1 MTNIA
6 AIVLAAGQGTRMN
19 SGLPK
24 ILHPIAGRQMVLCV
38 LDELAQLKPEKVVVV
53 VAPGM
58 EAVETIIKAHK
69 LNPKI
74 AIQSKAQGTGDA
86 VKAAEKALGRS
97 TGPVLILFGDS
108 PLMRATTFR
117 KMCSALSRKAKPAV
131 AILGFQPADTEQY
144 GRLDFDAQGDVA
156 GITEFRDLADPD
168 AASPVC
174 NGGAMAV
181 DGRQLFPLLK
191 QIRNRN
197 AKKEFY
203 LTDIVGLAIKS
214 GRSCTWVEADPEEPT
229 GVNSRVELAYA
240 EALMQERL
248 REKALAGGVTMLDPT
263 TVYLSYDTKLGRD
276 VMIEPNV
283 FIGPGV
289 RIGDGVSIRAFSHIE
304 GATVAR
310 DVTIGPF
317 ARLRP
322 GAALAESVHIGNFV
336 EVKAAK
342 VEQGAKI
349 NHLSYIGDARVG
361 EGANIGAG
369 TITCNYDGTNKHHT
383 DIGAGAFIGS
393 NTALVAPV
401 RVGDGAV
408 TGAGSVIARDVPAN
422 ALALTRAEQKHIAGW
437 AKRRKVRKPKASPK
451 AKR

>member
-1 MTNIA
+1 MSKTA
-6 AIVLAAGQGTRMN
+6 AIVLAAGQGTRMK
-19 SGLPK
+19 SDLPK
-24 ILHPIAGRQMVLCV
+24 ILHPIAGRPMVLCV
-38 LDELAQLKPEKVVVV
+38 LDELAKLKPEKVVVV

-69 LNPKI
+69 LKPKI

-86 VKAAEKALGRS
+86 VKAAEKALGRFA
-97 TGPVLILFGDS
+97 GPVLILFGDS

-117 KMCSALSRKAKPAV
+117 KMCTALGRKAKPAA
-131 AILGFQPADTEQY
+131 AILGFQPANTEQY
-144 GRLDFDAQGDVA
+144 GRLDFDARGNVI
-156 GITEFRDLADPD
+156 GITEFRDLPDPD

-181 DGRQLFPLLK
+181 DGRQLFALLGK
-191 QIRNRN
+191 IRNRN
-197 AKKEFY
+197 AKKEYY
-203 LTDIVGLAIKS
+203 LTDLVGLAIKS
-214 GRSCTWVEADPEEPT
+214 GRSCTWVEAEPEEPT
-229 GVNSRVELAYA
+229 GVNSRLELAYA
-240 EALMQERL
+240 ESLMQERL
-248 REKALAGGVTMLDPT
+248 RETALAGGVTMQDPT

-276 VMIEPNV
+276 VTIEPNV
-283 FIGPGV
+283 FFGPNV
-289 RIGDGVSIRAFSHIE
+289 RIGDGVLIRAFSHIE
-304 GATVAR
+304 GASVAR

-349 NHLSYIGDARVG
+349 NHLSYVGDARVG
-361 EGANIGAG
+361 AAANIGAG
-369 TITCNYDGTNKHHT
+369 TITCNYDGTLKHHT

-401 RVGDGAV
+401 TVGDGAV
-408 TGAGSVIARDVPAN
+408 TGAGSVIAKNVPGG
-422 ALALTRAEQKHIAGW
+422 ALALTRAEQKHIEGW
-437 AKRRKVRKPKASPK
+437 AKRKSKSKSKTKPRT
-451 AKR
+451 KR